1 MRYGKMIDFRKKI
14 KETTVQKRENPIE
27 IYNSLDRTSSAGPL
41 RGSQEMVLKK
51 WYEEKED
58 DKDVIIKLHTGEGKT
73 LIGLLILMTKMNKG
87 MGPCVYVCPNKYLVD
102 QVCKEATKFGI
113 PICTIGENNDLPN
126 EFQNQNRILITHVQK
141 IFNGKTIFGT
151 GNRSENIGTIILD
164 DAHACLDA
172 IRDAFVISIKRN
184 KEEELYKEIL
194 ELFEDDL
201 SEQGEGT
208 LWDIKNNDDYESI
221 MEIPYWAW
229 IDKKSQVL
237 ELLAKNEEKESITF
251 VWPLIKNHLENCQ
264 AFINGGEIQIM
275 PVVAPINM
283 FGSFSNA
290 DHRVLMSA
298 TTQDDSFF
306 VKALGISIKAIKDPI
321 VNEDLK
327 WSGEK
332 MILIPSLIAPEFTRD
347 AVLEYFCKRKYK
359 FGVVALTPNWKKQDD
374 YRNFECHL
382 LDNSSISREIYDLQ
396 QGNITDGKVRV
407 LTNRYDGIDLPDNAC
422 RILIIDSLP
431 FFVNMRD
438 KYEER
443 ARRNCRLIQQ
453 KIAQK
458 IEQGLGRSVR
468 SEKDY
473 SCIILIGPELV
484 SFIRSS
490 ATRELFS
497 QQTQKQIS
505 IGLQVS
511 EWAKED
517 GGSVTLVNLVELI
530 NQCLKRDAGWK
541 DYYESEMNSI
551 VIRDETREN
560 ELTIL
565 SLEQRAEMQYVQRKY
580 DEAAKTIQQ
589 IIDGIHD
596 DESERGWYLQ
606 IMAHFQYHLSKRESL
621 RLQKSAF
628 ENNYELLKPK
638 EGIVY
643 KRMDNIN
650 LNRIQNIIRW
660 IRRFDTYSDMMMEVD
675 RICECLT
682 FGVEADKFELA
693 MNNLGEALGFTSQ
706 RPDKTIKK
714 GPDNLW
720 RTGNNHYI
728 MIECKSEVSQGRK
741 SIHKWEV
748 GQMNNH
754 CGWFVNEYSD
764 AAVLRIMVI
773 PTLNIAYDADF
784 THDVKILRKKGLKK
798 MKSTLVNFFKE
809 FRDYDLKNLEEKII
823 HECLKLHKLDAQ
835 DFLNDYVEEPKHE
848 SGV

>member
-1 MRYGKMIDFRKKI
+1 MRYIRMIDFGKKM
-14 KETTVQKRENPIE
+14 KETAIQKRENPID

-41 RGSQEMVLKK
+41 RTSQELALRK
-51 WYEEKED
+51 WYNEKED
-58 DKDVIIKLHTGEGKT
+58 EKDVIIKLHTGEGKT

-87 MGPCVYVCPNKYLVD
+87 LGPCVYVCPNKYLVT
-102 QVCKEATKFGI
+102 QVCIEATKFGI
-113 PICTIGENNDLPN
+113 PICQIGENNELPN
-126 EFQNQNRILITHVQK
+126 EFLNQNRILVTHVQK
-141 IFNGKTIFGT
+141 IFNGRTIFGT
-151 GNRSENIGTIILD
+151 GNHSERVGTIVLD

-184 KEEELYKEIL
+184 EDEELYRRIL

-208 LWDIKNNDDYESI
+208 LWDIKNNYDYESI

-237 ELLAKNEEKESITF
+237 ELLAQNEEKESITF

-264 AFINGGEIQIM
+264 AYVNGGEIQIM

-290 DHRVLMSA
+290 NHRVLMSA

-321 VNEDLK
+321 VNESLK

-347 AVLEYFCKRKYK
+347 AILENLCKLKYK
-359 FGVVALTPNWKKQDD
+359 FGVVALTPTWKKQDD
-374 YRNFECHL
+374 YRNFQCHL
-382 LDNSSISREIYDLQ
+382 VDNNSIIREIDDLQ
-396 QGNITDGKVRV
+396 RGDFTDGKVRV

-422 RILIIDSLP
+422 RILIVDSLP

-443 ARRNCRLIQQ
+443 ARKNSRLIRQ

-468 SEKDY
+468 GEKDY
-473 SCIILIGPELV
+473 SCIILVGSELV

-497 QQTQKQIS
+497 QQTQKQIN
-505 IGLQVS
+505 IGLQVA
-511 EWAKED
+511 EWAKEK
-517 GGSVTLVNLVELI
+517 GGNVTFADFVELI
-530 NQCLKRDAGWK
+530 NQCLKRDSGWK
-541 DYYESEMNSI
+541 NYYESEMNSI
-551 VIRDETREN
+551 KIVNETRES
-560 ELTIL
+560 ELHLL
-565 SLEQRAEMQYVQRKY
+565 SLEQQAEMQYAQRKY
-580 DEAAKTIQQ
+580 DEAMQTIQQ
-589 IIDGIHD
+589 IIDNIQD
-596 DESERGWYLQ
+596 DESEKGWYLQ
-606 IMAHFQYHLSKRESL
+606 IMARFQYHFSKREAL

-638 EGIVY
+638 EGIIY
-643 KRMDNIN
+643 KKMDNIN
-650 LNRIQNIIRW
+650 LNRIQNIIKW
-660 IRRFDTYSDMMMEVD
+660 IGMFDTYSDMMMEVD
-675 RICECLT
+675 RICESLT
-682 FGVEADKFELA
+682 FGTEADKFESA
-693 MNNLGEALGFTSQ
+693 MKNLGEALGFASQ

-720 RTGNNHYI
+720 GIGNNHYV

-741 SIHKWEV
+741 SIHKSEV

-754 CGWFVNEYSD
+754 CGWFINEYSD

-784 THDVKILRKKGLKK
+784 THDVKILRKNGINKLKGAV
-798 MKSTLVNFFKE
+798 VNFFRE
-809 FRDYDLKNLEEKII
+809 FKDYDLKNLEEKII
-823 HECLKLHKLDAQ
+823 HECLKLHNLDAY
-835 DFLNDYVEEPKHE
+835 DFLNDYVEDPKHE
-848 SGV
+848 NKL